1 MHKSQKKHSEID
13 ICGKNSSTTFPI
25 FPERLIKHRQ
35 QSDLFGVLYLTY
47 YLYNDILYTVKNFNR
62 RRFMKK
68 IIFGIVAVI
77 MTLGMLVSCN
87 FTSDIGSEDNSISVL
102 PDDSTELEDLYADID
117 EAHITE
123 YSAKEIHSTYSVMCD
138 KLNESKMPAKN
149 SYNSFSKG
157 ITLLAA
163 EDEEEN
169 PFNPADFISDIPS
182 DIVEYFY
189 ILKDYAEKGF
199 EKF

>member
-1 MHKSQKKHSEID
+1 MY
-13 ICGKNSSTTFPI
+13 G
-25 FPERLIKHRQ
+25 
-35 QSDLFGVLYLTY
+35 
-47 YLYNDILYTVKNFNR
+47 KNFNS

-102 PDDSTELEDLYADID
+102 PDDSTELEDLYANID

-149 SYNSFSKG
+149 SYSSFSKG

-163 EDEEEN
+163 EDEEGN
-169 PFNPADFISDIPS
+169 R
-182 DIVEYFY
+182 
-189 ILKDYAEKGF
+189 
-199 EKF
+199 

>member
-1 MHKSQKKHSEID
+1 MYGKKFQQETFYE
-13 ICGKNSSTTFPI
+13 KNN
-25 FPERLIKHRQ
+25 L
-35 QSDLFGVLYLTY
+35 
-47 YLYNDILYTVKNFNR
+47 
-62 RRFMKK
+62 
-68 IIFGIVAVI
+68 
-77 MTLGMLVSCN
+77 
-87 FTSDIGSEDNSISVL
+87 
-102 PDDSTELEDLYADID
+102 
-117 EAHITE
+117 
-123 YSAKEIHSTYSVMCD
+123 
-138 KLNESKMPAKN
+138 LNESNMPAKN

-199 EKF
+199 EKFCNNYAVIGKDTFFVENPPFKRAC

>member
-1 MHKSQKKHSEID
+1 M
-13 ICGKNSSTTFPI
+13 
-25 FPERLIKHRQ
+25 
-35 QSDLFGVLYLTY
+35 
-47 YLYNDILYTVKNFNR
+47 
-62 RRFMKK
+62 
-68 IIFGIVAVI
+68 
-77 MTLGMLVSCN
+77 
-87 FTSDIGSEDNSISVL
+87 
-102 PDDSTELEDLYADID
+102 YANID

-189 ILKDYAEKGF
+189 ILKDYAEKVNSAKV
-199 EKF
+199 KFACINIVGVV